1 MAGSVAK
8 YQYCNIFSAGLT
20 VRNKKTTELMPGRG
34 LGDSPGLISNVKNVL
49 LIPIHHVNANII
61 LCSTY

>member
-1 MAGSVAK
+1 MVK
-8 YQYCNIFSAGLT
+8 NKETT
-20 VRNKKTTELMPGRG
+20 VLMPGRG
-34 LGDSPGLISNVKNVL
+34 PGDRLGLISNVKNVP